1 MLTTTTPIIM
11 ELELW
16 STFENK
22 LYGTV
27 RYDLFHVYRK
37 GSLFI
42 GDVVIKKQFRD
53 YFLFQTATRVIYCNV
68 VDRQDFPQIR

>member
-16 STFENK
+16 STSNGK

-27 RYDLFHVYRK
+27 RYDLLRVYSR
-37 GSLFI
+37 GTLFI
-42 GDVVIKKQFRD
+42 GDIVIKRQFRD
-53 YFLFQTATRVIYCNV
+53 YFLFQTATRVVYCNV
-68 VDRQDFPQIR
+68 VDSQDFLQT